1 MSDVRNAQSEPSVG
15 QWEQDRPAG
24 DDTRAPATSDR
35 FSGIEAADWP
45 FYAAVAGIAI
55 AIGVVNAL
63 SRAQDIAWRGKPYD
77 LGTPL
82 FWEMSSIVTIILVAP
97 VLFIAI
103 RRMRKTSHWIWS
115 IGLAIAAIIVFSTLH
130 IAGMVAIRKGVM
142 WLLGGSYDF
151 HLSAV
156 TLLYEFRKDVMT
168 SLLIGGSL
176 WLIDG
181 RRAAKQPRPAAAAMP
196 EPPGTAPHTVWLRD
210 GTTRIRIQ
218 PNDIVRVSSAGN
230 YVEYSLANGTNHLVR
245 GTLAAAESQLA
256 RFNLARVHRT
266 RLANL
271 GRVTG
276 VDMKPSGDFELTLDT
291 GQTVQGSRRYRDA
304 VASLDRSASA
314 TLR

>member
-1 MSDVRNAQSEPSVG
+1 MSDARNAQDGPRVEPV
-15 QWEQDRPAG
+15 WEQNRPAR
-24 DDTRAPATSDR
+24 DDTGPPGTNGRLRGMS
-35 FSGIEAADWP
+35 SDWP
-45 FYAAVAGIAI
+45 FYAAVAAI
-55 AIGVVNAL
+55 AFTIGVVNAL
-63 SRAQDIAWRGKPYD
+63 SAAQEAAWRGKPYD
-77 LGTPL
+77 LGRPL
-82 FWEMSSIVTIILVAP
+82 FWEMSSIVTIVLIAPLLLVA
-97 VLFIAI
+97 V
-103 RRMRKTSHWIWS
+103 RRMRMGSRWIWRV
-115 IGLAIAAIIVFSTLH
+115 GLAIGAIVAFSALH
-130 IAGMVAIRKGVM
+130 IAGMVAIRKGAM
-142 WLLGGSYDF
+142 WLLGSSYDF
-151 HLSAV
+151 HLSAT
-156 TLLYEFRKDVMT
+156 TLIYEFRKDVAT
-168 SLLIGGSL
+168 CLLIGSVL
-176 WLIDG
+176 WLIDS
-181 RRAAKQPRPAAAAMP
+181 RREAQPPQPSAP
-196 EPPGTAPHTVWLRD
+196 EPPGTSPHTVWLRD

-218 PNDIVRVSSAGN
+218 PGDIVWISSAGN